1 MTTSPTRH
9 TGQILL
15 AIGVLLLGTALAYG
29 TSLLPESTGYAKVGP
44 RLMPTLVSIGLL
56 ILGVLL
62 LKESLTGGFRDVDET
77 VHAAKAIE
85 TATDWRAFG
94 WISAG
99 LIANG
104 LLIVPAGFVIAG
116 TVLFVLAARGLGGTG
131 GKGGVQYA
139 RNAMIGLVIAA
150 STYAFFTYGLGLA
163 LPRGI
168 LPV

>member
-1 MTTSPTRH
+1 MTAPPTRH

-104 LLIVPAGFVIAG
+104 LLIVSAGFVIAG
-116 TVLFVLAARGLGGTG
+116 TVLVVYSGSGVGVHSSSGASAFGT
-131 GKGGVQYA
+131 
-139 RNAMIGLVIAA
+139 LHCA
-150 STYAFFTYGLGLA
+150 SE
-163 LPRGI
+163 
-168 LPV
+168 

>member
-1 MTTSPTRH
+1 MTAPPTRH

-104 LLIVPAGFVIAG
+104 LLIVSAGFVIAG
-116 TVLFVLAARGLGGTG
+116 TVLFVLAARGFGGTG
-131 GKGGVQYA
+131 GAQYK
-139 RNAMIGLVIAA
+139 RNALIGLTIAA